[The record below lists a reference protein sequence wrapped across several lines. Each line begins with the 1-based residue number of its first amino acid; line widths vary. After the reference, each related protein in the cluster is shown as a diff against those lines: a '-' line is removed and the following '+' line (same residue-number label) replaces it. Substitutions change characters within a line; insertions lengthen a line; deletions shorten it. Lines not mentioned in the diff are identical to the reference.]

1 MGWEARGGDLRPW
14 PGSGW
19 GGVHGS
25 SICGRW
31 GSGNYFALADIELRG
46 TPCRLWERRAAGM
59 SAGTEAPKRPVQR
72 LCRCTEGKR
81 LAEEARE
88 TNSDGPRP
96 PSASRQPAGGVGS
109 LATPGTTQAVPAVQT
124 VAPAQTTTNGVGLD
138 RFGRGSC
145 FSVWPFVKKGAK
157 VAPGAGGVRGGAG
170 TGPRPFAYRHTR
182 ELTGRTSSRTHG
194 IPPSHTPPL
203 HVRPLHVLHVRPKN

>member
-1 MGWEARGGDLRPW
+1 M
-14 PGSGW
+14 
-19 GGVHGS
+19 
-25 SICGRW
+25 
-31 GSGNYFALADIELRG
+31 
-46 TPCRLWERRAAGM
+46 PCRLWERRAAGM
-59 SAGTEAPKRPVQR
+59 SSGTEAPKRPVQG

-124 VAPAQTTTNGVGLD
+124 VAPAQTTTTGVGLD

-145 FSVWPFVKKGAK
+145 FSIWPFFKKGAK
-157 VAPGAGGVRGGAG
+157 AAPGAGGARGAAG
-170 TGPRPFAYRHTR
+170 TGARPLAYRQTR
-182 ELTGRTSSRTHG
+182 ELTGRRSSRTHG
-194 IPPSHTPPL
+194 IPPSHTPPYTYG
-203 HVRPLHVLHVRPKN
+203 PYTYYTYDPKTELTDGILVPGSTGTLKYAEYAR

>member
-1 MGWEARGGDLRPW
+1 M
-14 PGSGW
+14 
-19 GGVHGS
+19 S
-25 SICGRW
+25 S
-31 GSGNYFALADIELRG
+31 
-46 TPCRLWERRAAGM
+46 
-59 SAGTEAPKRPVQR
+59 GTEVPKRPVQR

-88 TNSDGPRP
+88 TNFGGPRP

-109 LATPGTTQAVPAVQT
+109 LATPGTTQAVPAVQA

-157 VAPGAGGVRGGAG
+157 VAPGAGGVRGAAG
-170 TGPRPFAYRHTR
+170 TGPRPFACRQTR
-182 ELTGRTSSRTHG
+182 NFPGIRSSR
-194 IPPSHTPPL
+194 PPEFDWGSRTEPGPPL
-203 HVRPLHVLHVRPKN
+203 SLDSAGSPLGVAEALGVRSQASPGPARGLAALGLRPPLAVL